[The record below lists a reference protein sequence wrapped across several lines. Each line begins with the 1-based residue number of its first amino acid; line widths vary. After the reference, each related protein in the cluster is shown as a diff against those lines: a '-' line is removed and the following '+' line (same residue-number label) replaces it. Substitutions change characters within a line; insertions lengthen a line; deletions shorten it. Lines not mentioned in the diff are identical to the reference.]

1 MNAFADYGK
10 GEELPRMRQD
20 EPADHQGERPPDGE
34 TGDVNG
40 DGADAGMDGGVEG
53 PDGSGVGAGSEDAG
67 GKDTDGDRPVANLE

>member
-20 EPADHQGERPPDGE
+20 EPADHQGEGPPDGE

-40 DGADAGMDGGVEG
+40 DGTGMGGGLED
-53 PDGSGVGAGSEDAG
+53 PDGSGAGSEDAG

>member
-20 EPADHQGERPPDGE
+20 EPADHQGEGPPDVETGE
-34 TGDVNG
+34 TNG
-40 DGADAGMDGGVEG
+40 DSMGGGPED
-53 PDGSGVGAGSEDAG
+53 PDGAGAGIEDVG

>member
-20 EPADHQGERPPDGE
+20 EPADHQGEGPPDVETGE
-34 TGDVNG
+34 TNG
-40 DGADAGMDGGVEG
+40 DGAAAGMGGGPED
-53 PDGSGVGAGSEDAG
+53 PDGAGAGIEDAG